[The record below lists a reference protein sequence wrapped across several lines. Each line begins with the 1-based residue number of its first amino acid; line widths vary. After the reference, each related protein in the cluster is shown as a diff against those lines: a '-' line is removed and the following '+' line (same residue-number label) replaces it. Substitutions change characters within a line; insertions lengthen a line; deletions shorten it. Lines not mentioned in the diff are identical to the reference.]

1 MSKRKNKNKDF
12 AYVTLVG
19 TVVWSDVVRYNEN
32 KKELHNYFVQ
42 IKENYKDKD
51 GNEKERKYSFKC
63 TQFGLK
69 RNSDVFLKGD
79 RVKIKGFLKVNSFK
93 NDDDEWVN
101 QPYISINEIDYAE
114 QIAETSN
121 LKWYMAFF
129 INFRKRGKDDE
140 Q

>member
-1 MSKRKNKNKDF
+1 MSKGKNKNNKDF

-42 IKENYKDKD
+42 VKENYKDKD

-63 TQFGLK
+63 TQFGLRK
-69 RNSDVFLKGD
+69 NSDIFMRGD
-79 RVKIKGFLKVNSFK
+79 RVKIKGFLKINSFK
-93 NDDDEWVN
+93 NDDGEWVN

-114 QIAETSN
+114 
-121 LKWYMAFF
+121 
-129 INFRKRGKDDE
+129 
-140 Q
+140 